1 MNLLEN
7 DFFYT
12 PAFVIIRFHFD
23 LIRNFPTM
31 AQTFILKTLLDF
43 ASAHSL
49 RGYPGDCA
57 KLHGHN
63 WKIEVQVAGEKLNEV
78 GMVIDFKEIKRH
90 AKEVVKELDHTFLN
104 DHPHFQETNPTAENI
119 AVYLFREIQSRINT
133 DQVRMHSLTVWE
145 NDRNCVTYSE

>member
-1 MNLLEN
+1 
-7 DFFYT
+7 
-12 PAFVIIRFHFD
+12 
-23 LIRNFPTM
+23 M
-31 AQTFILKTLLDF
+31 AQKFVLKTLLDF

-63 WKIEVQVAGEKLNEV
+63 WKIEVQVAGEQLNEI

-90 AKEVVKELDHTFLN
+90 AKEVINELDHSFLN
-104 DHPHFQETNPTAENI
+104 DHPYFHDTNPTAENI
-119 AVYLFREIQSRINT
+119 ALYLYKTIGQRIAS
-133 DQVRMHSLTVWE
+133 DAVKMHSITVWE

>member
-1 MNLLEN
+1 
-7 DFFYT
+7 
-12 PAFVIIRFHFD
+12 
-23 LIRNFPTM
+23 M
-31 AQTFILKTLLDF
+31 AQTFVLKTLLDF

-63 WKIEVQVAGEKLNEV
+63 WKIEVEVRGHKLNDI

-104 DHPHFQETNPTAENI
+104 DHPHFKETNPTAENI
-119 AVYLFREIQSRINT
+119 AQYLFQTIQGRIQT
-133 DQVRMHSLTVWE
+133 DLVTMHQITVWE
-145 NDRNCVTYSE
+145 NDRNCVIYSEN

>member
-1 MNLLEN
+1 
-7 DFFYT
+7 
-12 PAFVIIRFHFD
+12 
-23 LIRNFPTM
+23 M

-63 WKIEVQVAGEKLNEV
+63 WKIEVQVSGTKLNEV

-90 AKEVVKELDHTFLN
+90 AKAVIEELDHTYLN
-104 DHPHFQETNPTAENI
+104 DHPHFKETNPTAENI
-119 AVYLFREIQSRINT
+119 AVYLYQQIEALIDEPNAK
-133 DQVRMHSLTVWE
+133 MHSITVWE
-145 NDRNCVTYSE
+145 NDRNCITYSE